1 MVASYC
7 GIKVVGLVVIG
18 NRVVLDYDSQ
28 DFPKF
33 ENHLKFINQ
42 KVTLLEQLINEFIE
56 RIS

>member
-1 MVASYC
+1 LVASYC

-33 ENHLKFINQ
+33 ENL
-42 KVTLLEQLINEFIE
+42 TLLEQLINEFIE